1 MGLIHKVTDVWRS
14 FQPSIYSLKKH
25 KMTVQCRTLPGEL
38 QRKHPDGNRFL
49 MSAWQ
54 PGWM

>member
-25 KMTVQCRTLPGEL
+25 KMAVQCMTLPGEL
-38 QRKHPDGNRFL
+38 QRKRPDGNRLL
-49 MSAWQ
+49 MSAW
-54 PGWM
+54 